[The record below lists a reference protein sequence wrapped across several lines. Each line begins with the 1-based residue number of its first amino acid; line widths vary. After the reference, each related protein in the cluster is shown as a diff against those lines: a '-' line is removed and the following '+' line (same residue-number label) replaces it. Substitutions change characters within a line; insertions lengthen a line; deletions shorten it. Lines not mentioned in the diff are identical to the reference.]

1 MFINKIFA
9 QETGSISINQPSNF
23 NITSISSLITAIVSV
38 LLIIAAMAAFL
49 YLVIGG
55 IQWITSG
62 GDKAGMESA
71 RNKITHAIIGLIIV
85 ASAYAIMVVATSFL
99 GLDLN
104 SLEYTL
110 PF

>member
-9 QETGSISINQPSNF
+9 QETGTISINQPSNF
-23 NITSISSLITAIVSV
+23 NITQISDLITAIVSV

-62 GDKAGMESA
+62 GDKAGMEAA